1 MHDRDDVKQK
11 NHSTGQSIHGDEKL
25 QKKKNNKFP
34 SSKHQTTFKLKDI
47 KEIFM
52 RVQHIKR

>member
-25 QKKKNNKFP
+25 QKKKI
-34 SSKHQTTFKLKDI
+34 QIFKLKTPNNI
-47 KEIFM
+47 QIERYKKKYSWECNI
-52 RVQHIKR
+52 